1 MSLPTLPPP
10 HQPLN
15 ASARDSIAMALV
27 GEALAECRLGEKCR
41 IDLLRTVGICPEAFA
56 AQAGRVSTAA
66 YAGLWQYLGQQCDD
80 YFFGMD
86 PRPLRAGSLEF
97 LCRSAAAQGSV
108 DAGLESVLGFLGL
121 MLQRFDA
128 RLIRQQSVAE
138 IVIVPCDEGEG
149 EGRAFADF
157 TFWMI
162 VHGVACWLCGR
173 RIPILGI
180 DLRSSEPA
188 FTDDYAVMF
197 SENLRFGCNRSRMI
211 FAADCLDLPIRRSA
225 AELNAFVAA
234 MPGNLLVRYRDP
246 QSLGSR
252 IRHALRSQ
260 PPQSWPDSARLAG
273 SLFMSTATLRR
284 RLADEAQSYQAIR
297 DTVRKEL
304 AIGWLADEQVNFA
317 TIASRL
323 GFADTR
329 SFYKAFRKW
338 SGTNPGHYRH
348 VVLGRQLAES
358 TTGQNAQPR

>member
-1 MSLPTLPPP
+1 MPLLTLPPP
-10 HQPLN
+10 HLPFN
-15 ASARDSIAMALV
+15 ASARDSISMALV
-27 GEALAECRLGEKCR
+27 GEALAECRLDENSR
-41 IDLLRTVGICPEAFA
+41 SELLRMAGICPQAFA
-56 AQAGRVSTAA
+56 AGAGRVSTAA
-66 YAGLWQYLGQQCDD
+66 YAELWRCLGQQHDD

-86 PRPLRAGSLEF
+86 PRPLREGSLGF
-97 LCRSAAAQGSV
+97 LCRTAVAQGSLG
-108 DAGLESVLGFLGL
+108 AGLESALSFLGL

-128 RLIRQQSVAE
+128 RLLRQHSVAE
-138 IVIVPCDEGEG
+138 IVIETRTPGEC
-149 EGRAFADF
+149 RAFADF

-188 FTDDYAVMF
+188 FIDDYAVMF
-197 SENLRFGCNRSRMI
+197 SQNLRFGCSRSRLI

-225 AELNAFVAA
+225 TELNAFVAA

-252 IRHALRSQ
+252 IRHGLRAQ
-260 PPQSWPDSARLAG
+260 PPQCWPDSASLAS
-273 SLFMSTATLRR
+273 SLFISTATLRR

-304 AIGWLADEQVNFA
+304 AIGWLADEQVDFA
-317 TIASRL
+317 SIASRL

-338 SGTNPGHYRH
+338 SGTNPGHYRS
-348 VVLGRQLAES
+348 VMLGK
-358 TTGQNAQPR
+358 GQNAQSH

>member
-1 MSLPTLPPP
+1 MSLLTLPLPLPLPLP
-10 HQPLN
+10 HLPYN

-27 GEALAECRLGEKCR
+27 GEALAECRLDEDSGAE
-41 IDLLRTVGICPEAFA
+41 LLRVAGICPQAFA
-56 AQAGRVSTAA
+56 SGAGRVSTVA
-66 YAGLWQYLGQQCDD
+66 YAELWQHLGQQRDD

-86 PRPLRAGSLEF
+86 PRPLREGSLGF
-97 LCRSAAAQGSV
+97 LCRAAVAQGSLG
-108 DAGLESVLGFLGL
+108 AGLESALSFLGL
-121 MLQRFDA
+121 MLQRFNA
-128 RLIRQQSVAE
+128 RLLRQHSVAE
-138 IVIVPCDEGEG
+138 IVIEPCDEG

-173 RIPILGI
+173 RISILGI
-180 DLRSSEPA
+180 DLRSREPA

-197 SENLRFGCNRSRMI
+197 SQNLRFDCTRSRMI

-225 AELNAFVAA
+225 AELEAFVAA

-252 IRHALRSQ
+252 IRQGLRSQ
-260 PPQSWPDSARLAG
+260 PPQSWPDSASLAS
-273 SLFMSTATLRR
+273 SLFISTATLRR

-304 AIGWLADEQVNFA
+304 AIAWLADEQMDFA
-317 TIASRL
+317 SIASRL

-338 SGTNPGHYRH
+338 SGTNPGHYRQ
-348 VVLGRQLAES
+348 VMLGSVPVSSRPQ
-358 TTGQNAQPR
+358 